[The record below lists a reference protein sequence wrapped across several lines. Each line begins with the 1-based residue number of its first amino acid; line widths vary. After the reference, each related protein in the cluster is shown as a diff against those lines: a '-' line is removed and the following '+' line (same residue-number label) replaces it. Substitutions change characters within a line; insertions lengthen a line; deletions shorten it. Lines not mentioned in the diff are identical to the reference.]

1 MYVLL
6 SRVERTRQHRNTH
19 LSNPLLSDQNVRR
32 LQIAVHDRN
41 RERVHVRER
50 PRASPQDLETDRV
63 REPVLFVRRAEITV
77 GAELKDDADLARLL
91 DLEECQDPDDV
102 RVSELENELNLL
114 DSLIRLEQAK
124 QLYRNRLI
132 QVLSPKNVCG
142 GALWDVC

>member
-6 SRVERTRQHRNTH
+6 SRVERTRQHRKTH
-19 LSNPLLSDQNVRR
+19 LANPLLSDQNVRR

-41 RERVHVRER
+41 RERVHVRQR
-50 PRASPQDLETDRV
+50 TRASPQDLEADRV
-63 REPVLFVRRAEITV
+63 REPVLLVRRAEITV

>member
-1 MYVLL
+1 M
-6 SRVERTRQHRNTH
+6 ETH
-19 LSNPLLSDQNVRR
+19 LPNALSGDENVRR
-32 LQIAVHDRN
+32 LQIAVNDGN
-41 RERVHVRER
+41 RERVHVRQR
-50 PRASPQDLETDRV
+50 TRASPQDLQTDRV
-63 REPVLFVRRAEITV
+63 REPVLLVRRAEITV
-77 GAELKDDADLARLL
+77 GAELKDDADLARVL
-91 DLEECQDPDDV
+91 DLEEGQDSNDV